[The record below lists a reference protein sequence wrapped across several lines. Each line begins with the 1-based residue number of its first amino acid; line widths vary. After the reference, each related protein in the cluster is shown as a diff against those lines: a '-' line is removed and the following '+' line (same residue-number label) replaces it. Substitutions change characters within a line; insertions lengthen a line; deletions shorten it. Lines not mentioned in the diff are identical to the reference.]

1 VTVQLEKIN
10 DLSRSTGLSTS
21 VVRAII
27 GLSKPVRASV
37 RMTLLQT
44 KQNLQGRLSTVAF
57 KANLVNRKK
66 EETFKL
72 YGQVQ
77 EKSSQVKRVLSMLQ
91 IGPDFYDN
99 TAFKDL
105 IGLLLGNVKVPGVT
119 LGGYRDMDNILDSLN
134 FNAQQ
139 ILKAADIA
147 QLTVSVINDKIDEID
162 RYIDILDAVDNL

>member
-1 VTVQLEKIN
+1 MSVQLEKIN
-10 DLSRSTGLSTS
+10 SLSRSTGLSTS
-21 VVRAII
+21 VVRAVI

-37 RMTLLQT
+37 RMSLLQT
-44 KQNLQGRLSTVAF
+44 KQDLQGRLLTVAF

-66 EETFKL
+66 EETFKV

-77 EKSSQVKRVLSMLQ
+77 AKSSQVKHTLSMLQ

-99 TAFKDL
+99 DAFKDL
-105 IGLLLGNVKVPGVT
+105 MGLLLGNTKVKGIS
-119 LGGYRDMDNILDSLN
+119 LGGYRDMDNILNTVN

-147 QLTVSVINDKIDEID
+147 GLAVDVINNKIDEID